1 MNIYDWTS
9 VSHDVIEAQLLYSVF
24 WLVWLWSVTAV
35 QLKSQKNHPTNNVLA
50 FTPSNHRHLFIY
62 KHGSWPKKK
71 GIPNIFFSFL
81 NLLVDLWRF
90 LSLSLSAEFIVF
102 HEWPSAYGWNSKDN
116 KRRKDL
122 KILRSLLSPASL
134 YSVLTTVFGRVMK
147 PYITNHRG
155 VCCAAAVAPICSHHG
170 PSFITWWVC
179 AVCTTLFPPLTGVCT
194 TERWRSGGG
203 GADIFH

>member
-1 MNIYDWTS
+1 M
-9 VSHDVIEAQLLYSVF
+9 F
-24 WLVWLWSVTAV
+24 WLLLRPITDIY
-35 QLKSQKNHPTNNVLA
+35 
-50 FTPSNHRHLFIY
+50 LFINMAL
-62 KHGSWPKKK
+62 GQKK
-71 GIPNIFFSFL
+71 GFPTFFFSL
-81 NLLVDLWRF
+81 NLLVDLWCF
-90 LSLSLSAEFIVF
+90 LSLSAEFIVF

-122 KILRSLLSPASL
+122 KILKSLLSPASL

-194 TERWRSGGG
+194 AERWRSGG
-203 GADIFH
+203 ADIFH